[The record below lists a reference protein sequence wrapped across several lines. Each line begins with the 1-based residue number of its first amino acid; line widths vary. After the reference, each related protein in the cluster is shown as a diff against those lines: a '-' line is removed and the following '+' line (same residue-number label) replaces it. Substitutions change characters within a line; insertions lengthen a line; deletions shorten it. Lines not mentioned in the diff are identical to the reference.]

1 MDFNQFVQWAF
12 YGLLSG
18 AVIVAVNILKHLSE
32 SVDKLNERVAIIIEK
47 VSLHEKRLDKHEEK
61 IEELEKK

>member
-1 MDFNQFVQWAF
+1 MEFSQFVQWAF

-18 AVIVAVNILKHLSE
+18 SVVVAVSILRHLSE

-47 VSLHEKRLDKHEEK
+47 VSSHEKRLDKHEEK
-61 IEELEKK
+61 LEELEKK